1 VGDDGVL
8 PLLRRVQEECGGAI
22 PFDRFMREAL
32 YHPTLGYYTAQIA
45 DVGREGDFSTSATL
59 DQGLGMSIAAWI
71 MERARASGW
80 RRIPVIEVGAG
91 SGHLA
96 RTILK
101 HLGWLGRLKTSYTI
115 VEASLILKRR
125 QQDLLRGRG
134 VVWVESMEQALKRS
148 GGRTLIFSNELVDA
162 FPCRLFERTEN
173 GWSEVGVQLS
183 PDNSILEVLIPLK
196 ADDPWFGQFENCAPG
211 HRVERH
217 DSYNE
222 WLRSWRPEWTEGSML
237 TIDYGDQQ
245 TAQSRLP
252 IRGTLRAYWKHQ
264 RFTGREIY
272 ARFGKQ
278 DITADVNFSDLIRWG
293 EELGWRSESLA
304 SQREFLE
311 THLSRRQIGRT
322 SDRFTS
328 HGEAGDAFMVLEQS
342 SGLARKRY

>member
-8 PLLRRVQEECGGAI
+8 PLLRRIQEECGGAI
-22 PFDRFMREAL
+22 PFHRFMREAL
-32 YHPTLGYYTAQIA
+32 YHPTLGYYTAHIA

-59 DQGLGMSIAAWI
+59 DEGLGMAIAAWI
-71 MERARASGW
+71 RERAGALGW
-80 RRIPVIEVGAG
+80 RRIPVIEIGAG

-101 HLGWLGRLKTSYTI
+101 HLGWLGRLRTSYTI
-115 VEASLILKRR
+115 VEASPILKRR
-125 QQDLLRGRG
+125 QQDLLRSRG
-134 VVWVESMEQALKRS
+134 VVWVDSMEQALKRS
-148 GGRTLIFSNELVDA
+148 RGRALIFSNELVDA
-162 FPCRLFERTEN
+162 FPCRLFEKRDQ

-183 PDNSILEVLIPLK
+183 PDNSILEVLMPLQ
-196 ADDPWFGQFENCAPG
+196 AGDPWFGQFETCSPG
-211 HRVERH
+211 HRIERH

-222 WLRSWRPEWTEGSML
+222 WLRLWRPEWKEGAML

-245 TAQSRLP
+245 SAQSRTP
-252 IRGTLRAYWKHQ
+252 IRGTLRAYWRHQ
-264 RFTGREIY
+264 RFTGPDIY

-278 DITADVNFSDLIRWG
+278 DLTADVNFSDLIRWG
-293 EELGWRSESLA
+293 EELGWRSESIA

-311 THLSRRQIGRT
+311 THLSRRQIGGA

-342 SGLARKRY
+342 TGSKIP

>member
-1 VGDDGVL
+1 
-8 PLLRRVQEECGGAI
+8 
-22 PFDRFMREAL
+22 MREAL
-32 YHPTLGYYTAQIA
+32 YHPTFGYYTAQIA

-59 DQGLGMSIAAWI
+59 DQGLGMAIAAWLL
-71 MERARASGW
+71 ERSRESGW

-96 RTILK
+96 LTILK
-101 HLGWLGRLKTSYTI
+101 HLGWMGWLRTSYTI
-115 VEASLILKRR
+115 VEASPILKRR

-134 VVWVESMEQALKRS
+134 VVWVDSMELALRRS
-148 GGRTLIFSNELVDA
+148 RGRALIFSNELVDA
-162 FPCRLFERTEN
+162 FPCRLFEKGER

-183 PDNSILEVLIPLK
+183 ADNSILEVLIPLG
-196 ADDPWFGQFENCAPG
+196 AGDPWFDQFETCAPS

-217 DSYNE
+217 DSYNG
-222 WLRSWRPEWTEGSML
+222 WLQSWRPEWREGSIL

-245 TAQSRLP
+245 MAQSRLP
-252 IRGTLRAYWKHQ
+252 VQGTLRAYWKHQ

-304 SQREFLE
+304 TQREFLE
-311 THLSRRQIGRT
+311 TRLTPSEIRRT
-322 SDRFTS
+322 SDRFRTPS
-328 HGEAGDAFMVLEQS
+328 DAGDAFMVLEQS
-342 SGLARKRY
+342 TGPKIS

>member
-1 VGDDGVL
+1 MEDTGVL
-8 PLLRRVQEECGGAI
+8 PLLRRVQDECGGVI
-22 PFDRFMREAL
+22 PFHRFMREAL
-32 YHPTLGYYTAQIA
+32 YHPTLGYYTARIA

-59 DQGLGMSIAAWI
+59 DGGLGMAIAAWI
-71 MERARASGW
+71 MERAEASRW

-101 HLGWLGRLKTSYTI
+101 HLGWLGRLRTSYTI
-115 VEASLILKRR
+115 VEASPILKRR
-125 QQDLLRGRG
+125 QHDLLRGRG
-134 VVWVESMEQALKRS
+134 VVWVDSMEQALKRS
-148 GGRTLIFSNELVDA
+148 GGRALIFSNELVDA
-162 FPCRLFERTEN
+162 FPCRLFEKREH

-183 PDNSILEVLIPLK
+183 PDNSILEVLIPLG
-196 ADDPWFGQFENCAPG
+196 AGDPWFGQFEACTPG

-222 WLRSWRPEWTEGSML
+222 WLRSWRPEWKEGSML

-245 TAQSRLP
+245 TAQSRTP
-252 IRGTLRAYWKHQ
+252 IQGTVRAYWKHQ

-293 EELGWRSESLA
+293 EELGWRSELLA
-304 SQREFLE
+304 TQREFLG
-311 THLSRRQIGRT
+311 TRLTPSQIGMT
-322 SDRFTS
+322 SGRFSTPS
-328 HGEAGDAFMVLEQS
+328 DAGDAFMVLEQS
-342 SGLARKRY
+342 TGTEIP

>member
-1 VGDDGVL
+1 M
-8 PLLRRVQEECGGAI
+8 A
-22 PFDRFMREAL
+22 
-32 YHPTLGYYTAQIA
+32 
-45 DVGREGDFSTSATL
+45 
-59 DQGLGMSIAAWI
+59 IAAWI
-71 MERARASGW
+71 MERAEASRW
-80 RRIPVIEVGAG
+80 RHIPVIEVGAG

-101 HLGWLGRLKTSYTI
+101 HLGWLGRLRTSYTI
-115 VEASLILKRR
+115 VEASPILKRR

-134 VVWVESMEQALKRS
+134 VVWVDSMEQALKRS
-148 GGRTLIFSNELVDA
+148 GGRALIFSNELVDA
-162 FPCRLFERTEN
+162 FPCRLFEKREH

-183 PDNSILEVLIPLK
+183 PDNSILEVLIPLG
-196 ADDPWFGQFENCAPG
+196 AGDPWFGQFEACTPG

-222 WLRSWRPEWTEGSML
+222 WLRSWRPEWKEGSML

-245 TAQSRLP
+245 TAQSRTP
-252 IRGTLRAYWKHQ
+252 IQGTVRAYWKHQ

-304 SQREFLE
+304 TQREFLE
-311 THLSRRQIGRT
+311 TRLTPSQIGRN
-322 SDRFTS
+322 SDRFSTPS
-328 HGEAGDAFMVLEQS
+328 DAGDAFMVLEQS
-342 SGLARKRY
+342 TGPEIP

>member
-1 VGDDGVL
+1 
-8 PLLRRVQEECGGAI
+8 
-22 PFDRFMREAL
+22 MREAL

-101 HLGWLGRLKTSYTI
+101 HLRWPGRLITSYTI
-115 VEASLILKRR
+115 VEASPILKRR
-125 QQDLLRGRG
+125 QQDLLRGRE
-134 VVWVESMEQALKRS
+134 VVWVDSMEQALKRS
-148 GGRTLIFSNELVDA
+148 GGRALIFSNELVDA
-162 FPCRLFERTEN
+162 FPCRLFERTEH

-183 PDNSILEVLIPLK
+183 PDNSILEVLIPLG
-196 ADDPWFGQFENCAPG
+196 AGDPWFGQFEACSPG
-211 HRVERH
+211 HRIERH

-222 WLRSWRPEWTEGSML
+222 WLRSWRPEWKEGSML

-245 TAQSRLP
+245 TAQSRTP
-252 IRGTLRAYWKHQ
+252 IQGTLRAYWKHQ
-264 RFTGREIY
+264 RFTGREVY

-293 EELGWRSESLA
+293 EELGWRSELLA
-304 SQREFLE
+304 TQREFLK
-311 THLSRRQIGRT
+311 TLLTPSQIGRT
-322 SDRFTS
+322 SDRFSTPS
-328 HGEAGDAFMVLEQS
+328 DAGDAFMVLEQS
-342 SGLARKRY
+342 TGPEIP